1 MERYHKEIRKISHK
15 VRNDFYNTS
24 TSQRTSIRTLKEKKK
39 RQPNRNWEKD
49 TAGISSV
56 KNQQWTMGMRKKCST
71 LLVVGEM
78 QIKTTPKHHSPSPT
92 GIG

>member
-39 RQPNRNWEKD
+39 DNPIEI
-49 TAGISSV
+49 G
-56 KNQQWTMGMRKKCST
+56 KKT
-71 LLVVGEM
+71 QLAFH
-78 QIKTTPKHHSPSPT
+78 Q
-92 GIG
+92 